1 MQKTIEFVFLF
12 FKIQFITY
20 FVLFILEFVTRLMY
34 LTISEK
40 VIQCFSCVIKIFR

>member
-1 MQKTIEFVFLF
+1 ML
-12 FKIQFITY
+12 Y

-40 VIQCFSCVIKIFR
+40 NNSMLQLCD